1 MAGWKEGRRLHF
13 VLFKY
18 NTRRE
23 HDNLGVCS
31 GINDNTTQHNTTQHN
46 DAVTSR
52 AILCRS

>member
-23 HDNLGVCS
+23 RDSLGVCS
-31 GINDNTTQHNTTQHN
+31 GINDNTTQHN
-46 DAVTSR
+46 DAVSSG